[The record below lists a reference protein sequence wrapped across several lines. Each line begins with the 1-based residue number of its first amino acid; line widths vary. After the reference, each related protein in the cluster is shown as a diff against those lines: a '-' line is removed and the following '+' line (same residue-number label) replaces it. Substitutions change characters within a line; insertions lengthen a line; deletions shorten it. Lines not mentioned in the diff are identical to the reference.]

1 MRFHVPMSPG
11 CRAQYRPP
19 DHRTTP
25 DIRHCS
31 EVESMGQT
39 VHLRCPMNLTP
50 TTPVDD
56 DNTEPGPY
64 IELSRHAWA
73 DLAGNTEID
82 IDDETLERIRGL
94 GDPTDQT
101 DVAEVYRP
109 LTQLIHLYCMHTG
122 SLFEASN
129 TYLQL
134 QDHQM
139 RRTPFV
145 IGVAGSVAVGK
156 STTAR
161 LLQELLG
168 RSPRRPKVD
177 LVPTDGFLY
186 PNAVLEEHGILDR
199 KGFPESYD
207 RKALLKFVV
216 DVKSGAPEVVA
227 PVYSH
232 VEYDIVAG
240 QQRCRTPRGSR
251 PVPRPLVPRTSR
263 PRRISAGPCGHRT
276 PGSPCGP
283 GCRVPRAR
291 HWDTGNRQWAPSPP
305 WDASVS
311 APVIPGVD
319 GLSWIFRPPPTL
331 PPR

>member
-1 MRFHVPMSPG
+1 
-11 CRAQYRPP
+11 
-19 DHRTTP
+19 
-25 DIRHCS
+25 
-31 EVESMGQT
+31 
-39 VHLRCPMNLTP
+39 MNLTP

-56 DNTEPGPY
+56 DNTDPGPY

-156 STTAR
+156 
-161 LLQELLG
+161 
-168 RSPRRPKVD
+168 
-177 LVPTDGFLY
+177 
-186 PNAVLEEHGILDR
+186 
-199 KGFPESYD
+199 
-207 RKALLKFVV
+207 
-216 DVKSGAPEVVA
+216 
-227 PVYSH
+227 
-232 VEYDIVAG
+232 
-240 QQRCRTPRGSR
+240 
-251 PVPRPLVPRTSR
+251 
-263 PRRISAGPCGHRT
+263 
-276 PGSPCGP
+276 
-283 GCRVPRAR
+283 
-291 HWDTGNRQWAPSPP
+291 
-305 WDASVS
+305 
-311 APVIPGVD
+311 
-319 GLSWIFRPPPTL
+319 
-331 PPR
+331 

>member
-1 MRFHVPMSPG
+1 
-11 CRAQYRPP
+11 
-19 DHRTTP
+19 
-25 DIRHCS
+25 
-31 EVESMGQT
+31 
-39 VHLRCPMNLTP
+39 MNLTP

-73 DLAGNTEID
+73 DLAESTEID

-129 TYLQL
+129 AYLQL

-161 LLQELLG
+161 LLKELLA

-177 LVPTDGFLY
+177 LVP
-186 PNAVLEEHGILDR
+186 
-199 KGFPESYD
+199 
-207 RKALLKFVV
+207 
-216 DVKSGAPEVVA
+216 
-227 PVYSH
+227 
-232 VEYDIVAG
+232 
-240 QQRCRTPRGSR
+240 
-251 PVPRPLVPRTSR
+251 
-263 PRRISAGPCGHRT
+263 
-276 PGSPCGP
+276 
-283 GCRVPRAR
+283 
-291 HWDTGNRQWAPSPP
+291 
-305 WDASVS
+305 
-311 APVIPGVD
+311 
-319 GLSWIFRPPPTL
+319 LSLIHI
-331 PPR
+331 